1 MKKQLLWSEADDK
14 LRGEF
19 YNFSERIA
27 HFASGADRSETFS
40 DELLDDIKA
49 ERLLSALIPQ
59 EYGGM
64 GLNPLAFGFL
74 NEAFGHACTSSR
86 NLLTVHSMVCQAVNK
101 WGTQAQKAKWL
112 PMLCAD
118 AVGAFALTE
127 PKAGSDAAS
136 IESRAEKTEGGWKL
150 SGTKKWITFG
160 QKADVFLVFAKAEG
174 DKIIAMLVEAKSPGI
189 GISPLGGML
198 GARASMLAEINFSGC
213 FVPDENVL
221 SRPGFGFAV
230 CASALE
236 TGRLSVAWG
245 STGLC
250 QACLDLSADHALKR
264 AQFGKPIIE
273 HQQVAALIADMMTNT
288 RASRLLCL
296 QASASC
302 GKPGASADVLTA
314 KYFASRS
321 AMKSAG
327 DTVQILGAA
336 GLHGD
341 SPAGRFFRDAK
352 SLEII
357 EGTSQI
363 IRNLL
368 AQTARMD
375 LSGH

>member
-1 MKKQLLWSEADDK
+1 MKKQLLWSEADEK
-14 LRGEF
+14 LREKF
-19 YNFSERIA
+19 YGFSERIA
-27 HFASGADRSETFS
+27 HFAQGADGSEIFS
-40 DELLDDIKA
+40 SELLAEIKA
-49 ERLLSALIPQ
+49 EKFLSAFIPQ

-64 GLNPLAFGFL
+64 GLSPLGFGFL

-101 WGTQAQKAKWL
+101 WGTLAQKEKWL
-112 PMLCAD
+112 PKLCSD
-118 AVGAFALTE
+118 LIGAFALTE
-127 PKAGSDAAS
+127 PKAGSNAAG
-136 IESRAEKTEGGWKL
+136 IEARAEKAPGGWKL
-150 SGTKKWITFG
+150 AGTKKWITFG
-160 QKADVFLVFAKAEG
+160 QKADVFLTFAKAEG
-174 DKIIAMLVEAKSPGI
+174 DKIVAMLVESRAPGI
-189 GISPLGGML
+189 SISPLRGML
-198 GARASMLAEINFSGC
+198 GARASMLAEINYSNC

-221 SRPGFGFAV
+221 SRSGFGFAV

-236 TGRLSVAWG
+236 IGRLSVAWG

-250 QACLDLSADHALKR
+250 QACLDLAADHALSR
-264 AQFGKPIIE
+264 MQFGKPIIE

-302 GKPGASADVLTA
+302 GKPGASADVLAA
-314 KYFASRS
+314 KYFASQS
-321 AMKSAG
+321 AMKAAA
-327 DTVQILGAA
+327 DAVQILGAS
-336 GLHGD
+336 GLHSD
-341 SPAGRFFRDAK
+341 SSAGRFFRDAK